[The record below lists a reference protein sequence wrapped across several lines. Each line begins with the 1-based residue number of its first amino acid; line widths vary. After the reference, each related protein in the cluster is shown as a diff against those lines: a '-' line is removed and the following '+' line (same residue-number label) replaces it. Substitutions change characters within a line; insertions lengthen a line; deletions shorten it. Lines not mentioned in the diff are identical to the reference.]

1 MLYKW
6 RTTRDVKAKS
16 HFNSMNLHRY
26 ARHKLF
32 CEYLL
37 AVMFEATLVPW
48 AEAVLAEVL
57 LEVLTVV
64 LFLVA
69 FAGFIIIQK
78 LKVITMAEPT
88 ITFK

>member
-1 MLYKW
+1 
-6 RTTRDVKAKS
+6 
-16 HFNSMNLHRY
+16 
-26 ARHKLF
+26 
-32 CEYLL
+32 
-37 AVMFEATLVPW
+37 MFEATLVPW

>member
-1 MLYKW
+1 M
-6 RTTRDVKAKS
+6 
-16 HFNSMNLHRY
+16 HLHWY
-26 ARHKLF
+26 VRHKLIW
-32 CEYLL
+32 EYLL

-88 ITFK
+88 NTFKFSKQRY